1 MNCFAFIF
9 VGMQQNWPPAY
20 LQPEELPEIAR
31 AIARIWKEVALRTR
45 KLNEDDITDI
55 NISRPGENERS
66 KALTMLMRYKEG
78 GGTRAML
85 AKAIKEDKEP
95 LSEKVLQG
103 SFIDGHDMDTN

>member
-1 MNCFAFIF
+1 
-9 VGMQQNWPPAY
+9 MQQQWPPAY

-31 AIARIWKEVALRTR
+31 GIARIWKEVALRTR
-45 KLNEDDITDI
+45 KLNEDDVTDI
-55 NISRPGENERS
+55 NISRPGENESS

-85 AKAIKEDKEP
+85 AKAIKEDMKP

-103 SFIDGHDMDTN
+103 SFIYRDDMDTN